1 MNCRV
6 IFRGQT
12 GEFFSKGEL
21 LPSLNG
27 FLLKYTLDGDRCE
40 LCVEGKTVRQTRE
53 GSVNIQ
59 MSFKQSE
66 QSLCYIRDG
75 ELSGC
80 FPVFTY
86 LLSSSVNEEGAKLNL
101 EYECADEKIT
111 LEVIAE
117 VL

>member
-6 IFRGQT
+6 IFRGGT
-12 GEFFSKGEL
+12 GEFFSKGQL
-21 LPSLNG
+21 LPSSNG
-27 FLLKYTLDGDRCE
+27 FLLKYTLDGDSCE
-40 LCVEGKTVRQTRE
+40 LCVEGKTIRQTRE

-59 MSFKQSE
+59 MSFTQNE
-66 QSLCYIRDG
+66 QSLCHIRDG
-75 ELSGC
+75 ELSGS

-86 LLSSSVNEEGAKLNL
+86 FLSSSVNEKGAKVKL